1 MQDGGFNPDKIHDK
15 LDEILKTA
23 SALDRK
29 QYSHFYSFE
38 EACAYF
44 DTALVKSLTADF
56 SFAISVF
63 FFVGCFLDLDLDLLF
78 DFDALALPP
87 ILPFFQ
93 FSILF

>member
-29 QYSHFYSFE
+29 QYSH
-38 EACAYF
+38 
-44 DTALVKSLTADF
+44 
-56 SFAISVF
+56 
-63 FFVGCFLDLDLDLLF
+63 
-78 DFDALALPP
+78 ALPP

>member
-44 DTALVKSLTADF
+44 DRERELIFRRAIGICSFYDVDFQVLNYCLLIMLNKSM
-56 SFAISVF
+56 IH
-63 FFVGCFLDLDLDLLF
+63 
-78 DFDALALPP
+78 
-87 ILPFFQ
+87 ILIWL
-93 FSILF
+93 SL